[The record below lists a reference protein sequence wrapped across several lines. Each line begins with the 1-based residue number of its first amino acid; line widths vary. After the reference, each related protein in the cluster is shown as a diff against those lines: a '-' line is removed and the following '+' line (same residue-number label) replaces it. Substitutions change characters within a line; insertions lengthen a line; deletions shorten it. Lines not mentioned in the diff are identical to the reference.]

1 MELVPPDL
9 PDSHLVNLLEVLAN
23 PSQVLGS
30 SEVATMQRALDSL
43 PSNSLRRNERS
54 SRHSAT
60 FPHPLLQRTSVEM
73 SRHLLLLVG
82 KLFKALQPNLPLV
95 HSLPDHHSHTLLQ
108 LDGKELNQLEASPEH
123 AQLQV
128 MKYFPL
134 LKR

>member
-60 FPHPLLQRTSVEM
+60 FPHLLLQWTSVEM

-82 KLFKALQPNLPLV
+82 KLFKSAV
-95 HSLPDHHSHTLLQ
+95 CRKRG
-108 LDGKELNQLEASPEH
+108 LDLSS
-123 AQLQV
+123 
-128 MKYFPL
+128 
-134 LKR
+134 